1 MHTATGISEPKQTA
15 CFVSSTLCAEIFKSS
30 KFMRQLLP
38 SVPQHSVLPSWL
50 NWRPTSEQIHV
61 WSVTID
67 SLLYSALQ
75 ISISPEKHKQHSLFA
90 LTPTKVHQF
99 LLLQSQNF
107 HIHEREKEKRK
118 HLHKTASTEL
128 QGSFLLGVF
137 FTMPLWSKQASSN
150 ESTTNFFPESKKQR
164 RKGAISPGLFMTES
178 LPSWLLGKCQSETF
192 RCGFHQ
198 ALSQD
203 SNAAQF

>member
-50 NWRPTSEQIHV
+50 NWRPTSEQTRV

-75 ISISPEKHKQHSLFA
+75 ISISLEKHKQQSLFA

-107 HIHEREKEKRK
+107 HIHERGKEKRK

-137 FTMPLWSKQASSN
+137 FTMPLWSKQAPMRALQIS
-150 ESTTNFFPESKKQR
+150 FPSQKSGGGRVQ
-164 RKGAISPGLFMTES
+164 SVQVCSWQSHF
-178 LPSWLLGKCQSETF
+178 LP
-192 RCGFHQ
+192 
-198 ALSQD
+198 D
-203 SNAAQF
+203 Y

>member
-1 MHTATGISEPKQTA
+1 
-15 CFVSSTLCAEIFKSS
+15 
-30 KFMRQLLP
+30 MRQLLP

-107 HIHEREKEKRK
+107 HIYERGKEKRK

-137 FTMPLWSKQASSN
+137 FTMPLWNKQAPMRALQISI
-150 ESTTNFFPESKKQR
+150 PESKKRR

-192 RCGFHQ
+192 KCGFHH